1 MVRIGETKKI
11 MKRVEAILRVERL
24 RVVMEHLKEIG
35 IGGII
40 IHASAWSKEIELHRR
55 YRGLS
60 VSYDLIPAAKFE
72 IIIPNDKLDL
82 VVKTITENART
93 GEIGD
98 GLIMVSDLQQIINI
112 TTLDEG
118 EYAFK

>member
-1 MVRIGETKKI
+1 

-24 RVVMEHLKEIG
+24 RIVKEHLKEIG

-40 IHASAWSKEIELHRR
+40 THVSAWSKERKLHLQ
-55 YRGLS
+55 YRGLP

-72 IIIPNDKLDL
+72 IFVPNDKLDL

-93 GEIGD
+93 GEVGD
-98 GLIMVSDLQQIINI
+98 GFIMVSNLDQAIEI
-112 TTLDEG
+112 TALDEA
-118 EYAFK
+118 ENAIK